1 MKKYLLP
8 CEGQFY
14 KVNMHSHSTLS
25 DGKQT
30 PEELKEA
37 YLKLGYSAI
46 AFTEHG
52 ELHDLNHLTDE
63 NFVAIKSYEIDFLNK
78 ENPTF
83 IAYKGPVQTNDHA
96 EAVHMNFY
104 AKRPD
109 ITERVRKTPI
119 KEFKIENFNY
129 AIAKAKEL
137 GYLTVY
143 NHPNWSMNTYP
154 LYSQLEGLNGIEII
168 NGASQRASDID
179 YAPTVYD
186 QMARAGKRL
195 ICVGG
200 DDNHGVRHF
209 GTAWTM
215 VKAPALSYADLMD
228 NLEKGN
234 CYASDGP
241 EIYELYMDEEDHVI
255 IHCSPAKGVFLTTAG
270 RRKEARLSEG
280 EEPPITTAKFRIKPE
295 DHFFRLTVRDAAGK
309 HANTR
314 FYYLDDLK

>member
-1 MKKYLLP
+1 MRKYLLP
-8 CEGQFY
+8 EGGRFY

-37 YLKLGYSAI
+37 YVKMGYSAI

-52 ELHDLNHLTDE
+52 EMHDLNHLTDE
-63 NFVAIKSYEIDFLNK
+63 QFIAIKSYEIDFIEK
-78 ENPTF
+78 GHPTF
-83 IAYKGPVQTNDHA
+83 TAYKGEVQVRDHA
-96 EAVHMNFY
+96 EALHMNFY

-137 GYLTVY
+137 GFLTVY

-154 LYSQLEGLNGIEII
+154 LYSQLEGLNGIEIV

-186 QMARAGKRL
+186 QMARAGKRM

-200 DDNHGVRHF
+200 DDNHDVRHF

-228 NLEKGN
+228 NLEAGN

-241 EIYELYMDEEDHVI
+241 EIHELYMEEDRVFI
-255 IHCSPAKGVFLTTAG
+255 RCSPAKGVFLSTAG
-270 RRKEARLSEG
+270 RRKASRLSEG
-280 EEPPITTAKFRIKPE
+280 DEPLVTEASFVIKPE

-314 FYYLDDLK
+314 FYYLDELK

>member
-1 MKKYLLP
+1 MRKYLLP
-8 CEGQFY
+8 ENGTFY

-63 NFVAIKSYEIDFLNK
+63 NFIAIKSYEIDFLQK
-78 ENPTF
+78 AHPAFT
-83 IAYKGPVQTNDHA
+83 AYDGEVQTNAHA

-109 ITERVRKTPI
+109 ITERVHKTPI
-119 KEFKIENFNY
+119 KEFRIENFNY
-129 AIAKAKEL
+129 AIDKAKEL

-154 LYSQLEGLNGIEII
+154 LYSRLEGLDGIELI
-168 NGASQRASDID
+168 NGASHRSSDND
-179 YAPTVYD
+179 YTPAVYD
-186 QMARAGKRL
+186 QMARAGKRM

-200 DDNHGVRHF
+200 DDNHTTRHF

-215 VKAPALSYADLMD
+215 VKAPELSYAALMD
-228 NLEKGN
+228 NLEAGN
-234 CYASDGP
+234 CYASEGP
-241 EIYELYMDEEDHVI
+241 EILELYWEDDHVCI
-255 IHCSPAKGVFLTTAG
+255 TCSPVNGIFLSTAG
-270 RRKEARLSEG
+270 RRKEARLAEG
-280 EEPPITTAKFRIKPE
+280 DDPLLTTAKFRIAPE
-295 DHFFRLTVRDAAGK
+295 DHFFRLTVRDTRGK

-314 FYYLDDLK
+314 FYYLDELK